1 LPGAS
6 KGTGKSLNLN
16 GGSLFHS
23 LFLGTGGREC
33 FFRFQQL
40 FLLLFSEKEEEFA
53 VLLYVGV
60 VAHQVAYCSEWNR
73 SFYFTLIS
81 ANRAKLGPKLNSRNF
96 PSQIL
101 FPKLSAAHSAVEG
114 RCL

>member
-1 LPGAS
+1 V
-6 KGTGKSLNLN
+6 
-16 GGSLFHS
+16 GGSVSFV
-23 LFLGTGGREC
+23 
-33 FFRFQQL
+33 QQL
-40 FLLLFSEKEEEFA
+40 FLLQFSEKEEEFA

-73 SFYFTLIS
+73 SFYFALIS
-81 ANRAKLGPKLNSRNF
+81 ANRAKGRPKLNSRNF